1 MRCDEVRLSL
11 GAYTLGTLPGPEA
24 DAVRAHLDM
33 CPDCTAELAE
43 LARLPEMLAMV
54 PGAEVG
60 LGTRP
65 GRHAATTPPSDTPRL
80 EQLFERA
87 AAERAQGRNRSRIMA
102 GLAAVA
108 AAIAVLFGVAV
119 VNSGDQAPE
128 TGQVAQPAPGTV
140 TLSAREDSGEWAK
153 LTVTPK
159 GWGTSIALS
168 LGGVSPGQTCRL
180 EAVGQDGDRETREIA
195 STWQVPTEGYSA
207 TTGSLTIPGAVG
219 MPMSTIDHYEVVTDA
234 GDKLLTIQTT

>member
-11 GAYTLGTLPGPEA
+11 GAYTLGALPAPEA

-43 LARLPEMLAMV
+43 LAGLPDMLAMV

-60 LGTRP
+60 LGTRT

-87 AAERAQGRNRSRIMA
+87 AAERARGRNRSRIMA
-102 GLAAVA
+102 GLTAVA
-108 AAIAVLFGVAV
+108 AAMVVLFGVAV
-119 VNSGDQAPE
+119 VNSGDQAPG
-128 TGQVAQPAPGTV
+128 TGHVTPPPGTI
-140 TLSAREDSGEWAK
+140 TLSAHEASGEWAQLK
-153 LTVTPK
+153 VTPK
-159 GWGTSIALS
+159 GWGTLVALS
-168 LGGVSPGQTCRL
+168 LGGVTPGKTCRL
-180 EAVGQDGDRETREIA
+180 EAVGPDGSREIA

-207 TTGSLTIPGAVG
+207 TSGSLTIPGAVG
-219 MPMSTIDHYEVVTDA
+219 MPMSSIDHYEVVTAA
-234 GDKLLTIQTT
+234 GDKLLTIRTT